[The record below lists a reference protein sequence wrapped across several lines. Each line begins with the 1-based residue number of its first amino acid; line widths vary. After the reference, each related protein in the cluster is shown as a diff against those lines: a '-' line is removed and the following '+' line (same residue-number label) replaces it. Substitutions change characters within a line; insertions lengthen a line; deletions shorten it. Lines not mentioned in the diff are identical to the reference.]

1 MSTMNAE
8 IKKELAELKAAVAEL
23 KVMLSKPKAAGK
35 AKKAVDPD
43 APKKEPN
50 VWIKFTQRVGA
61 LLKAEHPDEKGPAT
75 IGKQFC
81 SFLKEKKPY
90 AEWADAEILEA
101 YAGWERP
108 EVSKMELAGKT
119 KKGSKPSSSAT
130 SDASSDVAEEEGSAA
145 PKARKPQSEETKA
158 AAAVKRAA
166 TKAKKAAEAAAEAA
180 GADAEEAE
188 EAPKPAKAAAPKP
201 KAPKAEKPAAPK
213 VEYSI
218 EQLSDFDA
226 FTHEGVD
233 YGRNARG
240 DVVNSHGNFVGH
252 WNGKT
257 VNRKVAKPADWDE
270 VEAAMIA

>member
-1 MSTMNAE
+1 MSSMNAE

-23 KVMLSKPKAAGK
+23 KTMLSKPKAGK

-81 SFLKEKKPY
+81 SFLKEKKAY
-90 AEWADAEILEA
+90 DLWEDAEILEA

-130 SDASSDVAEEEGSAA
+130 SEASSVAEEEGS
-145 PKARKPQSEETKA
+145 KKTRKPQSEETKA
-158 AAAVKRAA
+158 AAALKRAA
-166 TKAKKAAEAAAEAA
+166 NKAKKAAEAVEE
-180 GADAEEAE
+180 AEEAE
-188 EAPKPAKAAAPKP
+188 EEAPKP
-201 KAPKAEKPAAPK
+201 KAKADKPKEAKPKETKPKAPK

-218 EQLSDFDA
+218 EQLTDFDS

-240 DVVNSHGNFVGH
+240 DVVNGDGAFVGH

-257 VNRKVAKPADWDE
+257 VNKKATKPADWAE
-270 VEAAMIA
+270 VEAAMA

>member
-1 MSTMNAE
+1 MNAE

-23 KVMLSKPKAAGK
+23 KTMLSKPKAGK

-81 SFLKEKKPY
+81 SFLKEKKAY
-90 AEWADAEILEA
+90 DLWEDAEILEA

-130 SDASSDVAEEEGSAA
+130 SVAEEETASTAEKK
-145 PKARKPQSEETKA
+145 PRKPQSEETKA

-166 TKAKKAAEAAAEAA
+166 TKAKKAAEAAEAEEAV
-180 GADAEEAE
+180 EEAE
-188 EAPKPAKAAAPKP
+188 EAVEEAPKPPAKAKETKP
-201 KAPKAEKPAAPK
+201 KASKAEKPK

-218 EQLSDFDA
+218 EQLTDFDS

-240 DVVNSHGNFVGH
+240 DVVNGDGAFVGH

-257 VNRKVAKPADWDE
+257 VNKKAAKPADWAE
-270 VEAAMIA
+270 VEAAMA

>member
-1 MSTMNAE
+1 MNAE

-23 KVMLSKPKAAGK
+23 KVMLSKPKATK

-81 SFLKEKKPY
+81 SFLKEKKAY
-90 AEWADAEILEA
+90 DLWDDAEILEA

-119 KKGSKPSSSAT
+119 KKGSKPSSSA
-130 SDASSDVAEEEGSAA
+130 SSEASSVADEEGSKK
-145 PKARKPQSEETKA
+145 PRKPQSEETKA
-158 AAAVKRAA
+158 AAALKRAA
-166 TKAKKAAEAAAEAA
+166 TKAKKAAEAEAVEE
-180 GADAEEAE
+180 AEEAE
-188 EAPKPAKAAAPKP
+188 EAPKPPAKAKETKP
-201 KAPKAEKPAAPK
+201 KADKEAKPKAEKPK

-218 EQLSDFDA
+218 EQLTDFDS

-240 DVVNSHGNFVGH
+240 DVVNGDGAFVGH
-252 WNGKT
+252 WNGKAI
-257 VNRKVAKPADWDE
+257 NKKAAKPADWAE
-270 VEAAMIA
+270 VEAAMA

>member
-61 LLKAEHPDEKGPAT
+61 LIKAEHPDEKGPAT

-81 SFLKEKKPY
+81 SFLKEKKAY
-90 AEWADAEILEA
+90 DLWEDAEILEA

-130 SDASSDVAEEEGSAA
+130 SEASSVAEEEEGAKK
-145 PKARKPQSEETKA
+145 PRKPQSEETKA

-166 TKAKKAAEAAAEAA
+166 TKAKKAAEAAEEAVEE
-180 GADAEEAE
+180 AEEAVE
-188 EAPKPAKAAAPKP
+188 EAPKPAPKAKEAKA

-218 EQLSDFDA
+218 EQLSDFDS

-240 DVVNSHGNFVGH
+240 DVVNGDGAFVGH

-257 VNRKVAKPADWDE
+257 VNKKAIKPSDWAE
-270 VEAAMIA
+270 VEAAMSA